1 MDTLDE
7 LLARCAEQKHE
18 TPTPALRAATGA
30 FLAMVRDRPE
40 GVPTRALEALSQ
52 LPPRGAA
59 WLAITFGS
67 AIESGAPPSPS
78 GRAVTELLRGW
89 LEALPIGPD
98 DPEDAPLSDAH
109 YGVVLAMPFL
119 CQSVVAHLARLPTLR
134 RTLGSDRALNDRLAR
149 AEAYTHGATWVRGL
163 LYRTSGALV
172 VLHAASR
179 RALALSYQ
187 NVGAAFHL
195 FTLLQGAIGTTLP
208 GGREP
213 NRALL
218 SSARGR
224 GHTAEP
230 DEAWWH
236 YQDHRR
242 TEPELIGSIWAESS
256 VDEIPKL
263 DDTLVLV
270 LWPKIL
276 GGRHWDAGFFGP
288 TLEAAPPDVKLV
300 RELSPA
306 EAEAWFVRLAISR
319 VASRPT

>member
-1 MDTLDE
+1 MDTIDE
-7 LLARCAEQKHE
+7 LLARCAEQKQE

-30 FLAMVRDRPE
+30 FLAMVRDRSE
-40 GVPTRALEALSQ
+40 GIPTPALEAISR

-67 AIESGAPPSPS
+67 AIESGAPPEPS
-78 GRAVTELLRGW
+78 GRAVTELLRAW
-89 LEALPIGPD
+89 LDALPVGPP
-98 DPEDAPLSDAH
+98 DPEEAPLGDEH
-109 YGVVLAMPFL
+109 YALVLAMPFL
-119 CQSVVAHLARLPTLR
+119 CQSVVAHLARLPALR
-134 RTLGSDRALNDRLAR
+134 RTLASDRPLNDRLAR

-172 VLHAASR
+172 VLHATSR
-179 RALALSYQ
+179 RALALTYE

-195 FTLLQGAIGTTLP
+195 FTLLQGALGTKLP

-218 SSARGR
+218 ASARGR
-224 GHTAEP
+224 GRTAET

-242 TEPELIGSIWAESS
+242 SEPELIGSIWAESS
-256 VDEIPKL
+256 VDEIPEL
-263 DDTLVLV
+263 DDTRVLV

-276 GGRHWDAGFFGP
+276 GARHWDAGFFGP
-288 TLEAAPPDVKLV
+288 TLEAASPDLKLV
-300 RELSPA
+300 RELSPE
-306 EAEAWFVRLAISR
+306 EAEAWFSRLAIRSQG
-319 VASRPT
+319 